1 MIIDKRTASLEEQV
15 TETLEA
21 EILTGKLAAGA
32 SLTEQ
37 SLSVRLGVSRTPI
50 RAALHTLAEEGLINL
65 IPNKGAVVVGVTRE
79 DLIDIY
85 RIRMRLEGLASALAA
100 ERISPEE
107 LATLRESV
115 ELAEFYIGKNDAEH
129 LKELDTQF
137 HAIIYRASGNRMLN
151 KTLSEL
157 HRNITSY
164 RKMSLAVPGRLERSV
179 GEHREIL
186 AAIEERDA
194 ERADRLTSAHVEAAL
209 ENMLTTADK

>member
-21 EILTGKLAAGA
+21 EILTGKIAAGA

-115 ELAEFYIGKNDAEH
+115 ELAEFYISKNDAEH